1 MTPMHL
7 VVTVVGILLIAIVL
21 WEAFETLVLP
31 RRVSR
36 RVRLTRF
43 YFRFS
48 WNVWKSI
55 GRNRSGP
62 LKESYLGV
70 YAPLSLLWLF
80 AWWAA
85 GVAVGFAL
93 VAWGVHEPL
102 AVYGTPRFGT
112 YLYFSATTFV
122 TLGLGDVT
130 PASALGR
137 LLTALEAGMGFA
149 FLALA
154 ISYLPVMYQA
164 FSRREARISM
174 LDQWAGSP
182 PSGVELLRRAAQ
194 HGEIA
199 SVEGIL
205 SDWEAWS
212 AEFLESHLSY
222 PILAYFR
229 SQHERES
236 WLAALTAILD
246 TSALVLAGVEGVS
259 RWQAKRTFAM
269 ARHAVV
275 DLAQVLYTGIDAGAP
290 PRLPEGGEA
299 ALRARLEVAG
309 VRLDPSTEVH
319 LAAFRRMYEPY
330 VAALSR
336 RLVMP
341 VDPLVPDGA
350 ELDAWQTSPWS
361 LPDRAG

>member
-1 MTPMHL
+1 MR
-7 VVTVVGILLIAIVL
+7 VVATIVGLLLIAVVL
-21 WEAFETLVLP
+21 WETFETLVLP

-43 YFRFS
+43 YFRWS
-48 WNVWKSI
+48 WGVWKWI
-55 GRNRSGP
+55 GGERTGP
-62 LKESYLGV
+62 LEETYLSI

-80 AWWAA
+80 VWWAA
-85 GVAVGFAL
+85 GVVMGFAL
-93 VAWGVHEPL
+93 VAWGIEA
-102 AVYGTPRFGT
+102 AVRAEGTVRFGT
-112 YLYFSATTFV
+112 YLYYSATTFV

-130 PASALGR
+130 PASEAARILTVLG
-137 LLTALEAGMGFA
+137 AGLGFA

-154 ISYLPVMYQA
+154 ISYLPVLYQA

-194 HGEIA
+194 QEEIA
-199 SVEGIL
+199 SVEGLL
-205 SDWEAWS
+205 SDWETWS

-246 TSALVLAGVEGVS
+246 ASALVLAGVEGVS

-275 DLAQVLYTGIDAGAP
+275 DLAQVLSTGIDVEGAS
-290 PRLPEGGEA
+290 RLPEGA
-299 ALRARLEVAG
+299 ATALRARLEVAG
-309 VRLDPSTEVH
+309 VRLGPTTEAH

-336 RLVMP
+336 RLRMP
-341 VDPLVPDGA
+341 VEPLVPEG
-350 ELDAWQTSPWS
+350 EQLDAWQTSPWS
-361 LPDRAG
+361 LPD

>member
-1 MTPMHL
+1 MHL
-7 VVTVVGILLIAIVL
+7 VATILGLLLIGIVL
-21 WEAFETLVLP
+21 WETFETLVLP

-36 RVRLTRF
+36 RVRLTRY
-43 YFRFS
+43 YFRWS

-55 GRNRSGP
+55 GPSRVGR
-62 LKESYLGV
+62 LEESYLSV

-80 AWWAA
+80 VWWAT
-85 GVAVGFAL
+85 GIVTGFAL
-93 VAWGVHEPL
+93 VSWGLHVPL
-102 AVYGTPRFGT
+102 AVHGTPGFGT
-112 YLYFSATTFV
+112 YVYFSATTFV

-130 PASALGR
+130 PASMAGR
-137 LLTALEAGMGFA
+137 FFTVVEAGMGFA

-164 FSRREARISM
+164 FSRREARIAM

-194 HGEIA
+194 AGEMG
-199 SVEGIL
+199 SVDGL
-205 SDWEAWS
+205 LADWEAWS
-212 AEFLESHLSY
+212 AELLESHLSY

-229 SQHERES
+229 SQHDRES

-275 DLAQVLYTGIDAGAP
+275 DLAQVLFTGIDAGAP
-290 PRLPEGGEA
+290 SRLPEGA
-299 ALRARLEVAG
+299 ATALRSRLELAG
-309 VRLDPSTEVH
+309 VRLDPETEAH
-319 LAAFRRMYEPY
+319 LSAFRRMYEPY
-330 VAALSR
+330 VAGLSH
-336 RLVMP
+336 RLRMP
-341 VDPLVPDGA
+341 VDPLVPDGE
-350 ELDAWQTSPWS
+350 ELDAWETSPWS
-361 LPDRAG
+361 LPD

>member
-1 MTPMHL
+1 MSSMHPF
-7 VVTVVGILLIAIVL
+7 VTIVGLPLIAVVL
-21 WEAFETLVLP
+21 WETFETLVLP

-43 YFRFS
+43 YFRWS
-48 WNVWKSI
+48 WSLWKSV
-55 GRNRSGP
+55 GRQRTGP
-62 LKESYLGV
+62 REEAFLSV
-70 YAPLSLLWLF
+70 YAPLSLLLLF

-85 GVAVGFAL
+85 GVAIGFAL
-93 VAWGVHEPL
+93 IAWGLEAPL
-102 AVYGTPRFGT
+102 IAHRVAGLGT

-130 PASALGR
+130 PGSALGR
-137 LLTALEAGMGFA
+137 LLTVIEAGLGFA

-164 FSRREARISM
+164 FSRREAKISM

-182 PSGVELLRRAAQ
+182 PSGVELLRRAGQ
-194 HGEIA
+194 HDEIA
-199 SVEGIL
+199 SLNQLL

-212 AEFLESHLSY
+212 AELLESHLSY

-246 TSALVLAGVEGVS
+246 ASALVLAGVEGVS
-259 RWQAKRTFAM
+259 HWQAKRTFAM

-275 DLAQVLYTGIDAGAP
+275 DLAQVLRTGIEPEAP
-290 PRLPEGGEA
+290 DRLPPGAET

-309 VRLDPSTEVH
+309 VRLGPKTEAH
-319 LAAFRRMYEPY
+319 LGAFRRMYEPY
-330 VAALSR
+330 VAALSH
-336 RLVMP
+336 RLRMP
-341 VDPLVPDGA
+341 VDVLVPDG
-350 ELDAWQTSPWS
+350 EPQDAWQTSAWT
-361 LPDRAG
+361 LPD

>member
-1 MTPMHL
+1 MHVAATL
-7 VVTVVGILLIAIVL
+7 LGVFLIAVVL
-21 WEAFETLVLP
+21 WETFETLVLP

-36 RVRLTRF
+36 RIRLTRF
-43 YFRFS
+43 YFRWS
-48 WNVWKSI
+48 WNLWKSV
-55 GRNRSGP
+55 GRRRTGP
-62 LKESYLGV
+62 REEAYLSV
-70 YAPLSLLWLF
+70 YAPLSLLLLF

-85 GVAVGFAL
+85 GVAIGFAL
-93 VAWGVHEPL
+93 VAWGIHAHLDVH
-102 AVYGTPRFGT
+102 GTERFGT

-130 PASALGR
+130 PAS
-137 LLTALEAGMGFA
+137 EAGRILTVVEAGLGFA

-164 FSRREARISM
+164 FSRREATISR

-194 HGEIA
+194 HDEIS
-199 SVEGIL
+199 SVDHLLG
-205 SDWEAWS
+205 DWEAWS
-212 AEFLESHLSY
+212 AELLESHLSY

-246 TSALVLAGVEGVS
+246 ASALVLAGVEGVS

-275 DLAQVLYTGIDAGAP
+275 DLAQVLATGIDPHAP
-290 PRLPEGGEA
+290 DRLPEGA
-299 ALRARLEVAG
+299 DRALRSTLELSG
-309 VRLDPSTEVH
+309 VRLGPKTEAH
-319 LAAFRRMYEPY
+319 LLAFRRMYEPY

-336 RLVMP
+336 RLRMP
-341 VDPLVPDGA
+341 VEPLVPDGEA
-350 ELDAWQTSPWS
+350 VDAWEASPWS
-361 LPDRAG
+361 LPDRD

>member
-1 MTPMHL
+1 VHVL
-7 VVTVVGILLIAIVL
+7 ATVVGVVLIAVVL
-21 WEAFETLVLP
+21 WETFETLVLP

-43 YFRFS
+43 YFRWS
-48 WNVWKSI
+48 WSLWKWIGGQRTGPFQETYLSI
-55 GRNRSGP
+55 
-62 LKESYLGV
+62 

-80 AWWAA
+80 AWWAS
-85 GVAVGFAL
+85 GVVVGFAL
-93 VAWGVHEPL
+93 LAWGIGAPL
-102 AVYGTPRFGT
+102 AVEGTARLGT

-130 PASALGR
+130 PASHAGR
-137 LLTALEAGMGFA
+137 LLTVVEAGMGFA

-164 FSRREARISM
+164 FSRREARIAM

-194 HGEIA
+194 NGEIG
-199 SVEGIL
+199 SVGDL
-205 SDWEAWS
+205 LGDWEVWS

-275 DLAQVLYTGIDAGAP
+275 DLAQVLYTGIDLEAP
-290 PRLPEGGEA
+290 PRLPEGAEA
-299 ALRARLEVAG
+299 ALRSRLEVAG
-309 VRLDPSTEVH
+309 VRLTPSTEAH

-336 RLVMP
+336 RLRMP
-341 VDPLVPDGA
+341 VEVLVPDGA

-361 LPDRAG
+361 LPD